1 MDLGL
6 HDRVVLITGAGGGA
20 GPTIARAFAAE
31 GALVALHQRPTKERQ
46 TRAGSAAAGIV
57 ASGGRAMV
65 VAADLTS
72 ADQVGAMIERVTGE
86 LGPVGVLVTAT
97 SAYRPERFA
106 DITDESWASIVDDLL
121 GATFRAC
128 RAVVPGM
135 QAAGWGR
142 IVNIAARSGLVGVSR
157 AAQYGAAKAAII
169 GLTASLAKELGPERN
184 PGQRRR
190 TNPAAYGEG
199 RVAVDPRGPRGRAG
213 QGHPAAT
220 GRLTRRPGLARGLA
234 RFGGEHVRDRRNGV
248 APRRRPALI
257 PFPGGRRDLS
267 AGRSRSPSR
276 RR

>member
-6 HDRVVLITGAGGGA
+6 RDRVVLITGAGGGA

-31 GALVALHQRPTKERQ
+31 GAQVALHYRPTKERQ

-57 ASGGRAMV
+57 AGGARAV
-65 VAADLTS
+65 AVAADLTS
-72 ADQVGAMIERVTGE
+72 ADQVAAMIDRVTTE

-106 DITDESWASIVDDLL
+106 EITDESWASIVDDLL

-135 QAAGWGR
+135 QATGWGR

-169 GLTASLAKELGPERN
+169 GLTASLAKELGP
-184 PGQRRR
+184 
-190 TNPAAYGEG
+190 
-199 RVAVDPRGPRGRAG
+199 
-213 QGHPAAT
+213 
-220 GRLTRRPGLARGLA
+220 
-234 RFGGEHVRDRRNGV
+234 NGILVNAV
-248 APRRRPALI
+248 APTQVLTVKDGVPSIPAERAAEMAKGIPLRRIATPDDLAALVVWLGSAANSYVTGETI
-257 PFPGGRRDLS
+257 SLHGGDQH
-267 AGRSRSPSR
+267 
-276 RR
+276 